1 MDAKSIIKR
10 GWLSTVGYL
19 LSPLSWWND
28 LYVNLPIAYGMAW
41 LISLIDKRLF
51 TLALVGFYWLT
62 NIAGL
67 ILLHKG
73 LAPASANGTPSTKER
88 WKNILTDLAIA
99 VVYTGVI
106 VLLIYL
112 GLLKLPQE
120 YFGHK
125 IG

>member
-10 GWLSTVGYL
+10 GFLFTVGYL

-28 LYVNLPIAYGMAW
+28 LYVNFPIAYGMAW
-41 LISLIDKRLF
+41 LVSLIDKQF
-51 TLALVGFYWLT
+51 FAVALVGFYWLT

-73 LAPASANGTPSTKER
+73 LAPASANVTPLIKKR
-88 WKNILTDLAIA
+88 WKNILTDLAIS
-99 VVYTGVI
+99 VVYTGAI
-106 VLLIYL
+106 VLLVYW

-120 YFGHK
+120 YFGN
-125 IG
+125 

>member
-10 GWLSTVGYL
+10 GLLFTVGYL

-28 LYVNLPIAYGMAW
+28 LYVNLPIAYGLAW
-41 LISLIDKRLF
+41 LVSLMGRQYF
-51 TLALVGFYWLT
+51 TMALVGFYWLS

-67 ILLHKG
+67 ILVHKG
-73 LAPASANGTPSTKER
+73 LAPSAVNGVPLVKKR
-88 WKNILTDLAIA
+88 LKNMLTDLVIS

-106 VLLIYL
+106 VLFIYW

-120 YFGHK
+120 Y
-125 IG
+125 